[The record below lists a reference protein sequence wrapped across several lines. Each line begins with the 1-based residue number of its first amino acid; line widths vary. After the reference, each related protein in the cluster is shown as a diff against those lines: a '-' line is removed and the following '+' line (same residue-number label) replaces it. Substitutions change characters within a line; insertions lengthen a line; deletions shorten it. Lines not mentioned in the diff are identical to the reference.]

1 MKGGGGKD
9 GSGPKMAS
17 KNIDSRLRNF
27 RHFVSQVI
35 DGSRKAPA
43 AQQSKI
49 LRHPEVEFN
58 VLNLKLRGWS
68 GWKQVL
74 DLNPTTF
81 WFLRNKI
88 GFKIKKLKPKYNVV
102 SLECMLKTITIGSC
116 CEKQYHILGK
126 IMQIHFGWSKNRDY
140 FHIFLSHFAC
150 MSPC

>member
-1 MKGGGGKD
+1 MKGEGGKD

-102 SLECMLKTITIGSC
+102 SLECMLKTITRILLWETIPYTRQNYADSLRLI
-116 CEKQYHILGK
+116 EKPRLFSQ
-126 IMQIHFGWSKNRDY
+126 
-140 FHIFLSHFAC
+140 FLSHFAC
-150 MSPC
+150 MSRC

>member
-1 MKGGGGKD
+1 MKGEGGKD

-58 VLNLKLRGWS
+58 VLNLKLRGGS

-81 WFLRNKI
+81 WFLRNKL
-88 GFKIKKLKPKYNVV
+88 GFKIKKLKPKYKVV
-102 SLECMLKTITIGSC
+102 SLECMLKTITR
-116 CEKQYHILGK
+116 IL
-126 IMQIHFGWSKNRDY
+126 
-140 FHIFLSHFAC
+140 L
-150 MSPC
+150 

>member
-58 VLNLKLRGWS
+58 VLNLKLR
-68 GWKQVL
+68 
-74 DLNPTTF
+74 
-81 WFLRNKI
+81 R
-88 GFKIKKLKPKYNVV
+88 
-102 SLECMLKTITIGSC
+102 
-116 CEKQYHILGK
+116 
-126 IMQIHFGWSKNRDY
+126 
-140 FHIFLSHFAC
+140 
-150 MSPC
+150 